1 MNYKELKKKFEE
13 NQDPKRAAQMKRYM
27 RNKFDFYGYQSVAR
41 KAVYHQDLLLEKHQ
55 HTIDSTAPVTFT
67 VTKSPVTRI
76 SPV

>member
-55 HTIDSTAPVTFT
+55 HTIDWQLLKQAWQDSH
-67 VTKSPVTRI
+67 R
-76 SPV
+76 

>member
-41 KAVYHQDLLLEKHQ
+41 KAVYHQDLLLEK
-55 HTIDSTAPVTFT
+55 
-67 VTKSPVTRI
+67 
-76 SPV
+76 